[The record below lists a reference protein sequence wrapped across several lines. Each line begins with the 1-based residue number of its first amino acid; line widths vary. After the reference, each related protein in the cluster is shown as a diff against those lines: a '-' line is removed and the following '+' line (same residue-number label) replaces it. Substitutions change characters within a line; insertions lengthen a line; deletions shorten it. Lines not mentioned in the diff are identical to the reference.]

1 MSSRLIQKVLHEQG
15 TSFSNMLL
23 QERLELART
32 QLLACH
38 DRISGIAYACG
49 FNDISHFNHAFRKR
63 FGMTP
68 SDVRSAE
75 PAGRRDA

>member
-1 MSSRLIQKVLHEQG
+1 MSSRLIQKVLHEQDS
-15 TSFSNMLL
+15 SFSNLLL

-38 DRISGIAYACG
+38 DRISSIAYSCG

-68 SDVRSAE
+68 SDLRSAE
-75 PAGRRDA
+75 SAGRRDA